1 MRYDHL
7 PKRHL
12 LCLLIA
18 LNHRLLSGYDPNSV
32 TTIVWRVARRSLALA
47 SVRYRALLPA
57 LSLQAHGFRSLV
69 ADKTSVMPWDEA
81 DLLVFSKAF
90 GAADVAAAREA
101 SERGLPVALDLCD
114 NIFMPAYGAKSNP
127 RPADAFRAMARY
139 ASLISC
145 TTEPMA
151 QLIREQIG
159 GDVRVCVIPDSVE
172 TDRLVREQQSL
183 LDTPLPAAGANKL
196 RLRSYAAG
204 FRRWLIDRV
213 RRSSRSTGVA
223 ETEPQ
228 TNTLGTGF
236 SGKTIVWFGNH
247 GSEHGDHGLNDIL
260 RFREALEAVASE
272 HDVRLLV
279 VTNHRSRFEQLIAPI
294 PMQTD
299 YLEWSPSVL
308 AQALAVSDITIVPN
322 SLDEFSVGKSAN
334 RSVMSLC
341 AGVPVVA
348 TPTSALLPLGNA
360 VWTGDPAA
368 GLRAYL
374 SSRER
379 SAIDVRAGRALV
391 EQHFSLEAV
400 GRQWRDCLG
409 ALVR

>member
-1 MRYDHL
+1 
-7 PKRHL
+7 
-12 LCLLIA
+12 
-18 LNHRLLSGYDPNSV
+18 
-32 TTIVWRVARRSLALA
+32 
-47 SVRYRALLPA
+47 
-57 LSLQAHGFRSLV
+57 
-69 ADKTSVMPWDEA
+69 MPWDEA

-101 SERGLPVALDLCD
+101 NERGLPVALDLCD
-114 NIFMPAYGAKSNP
+114 NIFMPAYGANSNP
-127 RPADAFRAMARY
+127 RPADAFRAMARH

-172 TDRLVREQQSL
+172 TDKLVREQQSL
-183 LDTPLPAAGANKL
+183 LDVSLPPTGARGPRLKSYVAGA
-196 RLRSYAAG
+196 
-204 FRRWLIDRV
+204 RRWLIDRV
-213 RRSSRSTGVA
+213 RRSSQGTGA
-223 ETEPQ
+223 AKNGPQ
-228 TNTLGTGF
+228 TDTRGVNY
-236 SGKTIVWFGNH
+236 SGKTIIWFGNH

-279 VTNHRSRFEQLIAPI
+279 VTNNRSRFEHLIAPI
-294 PMQTD
+294 AMQTD

-308 AQALAVSDITIVPN
+308 GQALAASDITIVPN
-322 SLDEFSVGKSAN
+322 SLDEFSIGKSAN

-341 AGVPVVA
+341 VGVPVVA
-348 TPTSALLPLGNA
+348 TPTAALSPLGNA

-368 GLRAYL
+368 GLRIYL
-374 SSRER
+374 SSPER
-379 SAIDVRAGRALV
+379 SAIDVQAGRALV
-391 EQHFSLEAV
+391 DQHFSLDAV